1 MLGVMTCMGLI
12 GLSLSGL
19 WMWWRRRDTG
29 GLGAPR
35 PGIAPRWSWSLLAVI
50 AFLAVCVPLF
60 GITVFATWG
69 LERFV
74 LRHVPG
80 VNTWL
85 VLRVPDRAA
94 TEVSA

>member
-1 MLGVMTCMGLI
+1 
-12 GLSLSGL
+12 
-19 WMWWRRRDTG
+19 
-29 GLGAPR
+29 
-35 PGIAPRWSWSLLAVI
+35 
-50 AFLAVCVPLF
+50 
-60 GITVFATWG
+60 

-85 VLRVPDRAA
+85 VLRVRDRAA